1 MPLLTWWLSVVAQ
14 LSDLYVTVH
23 VTQPVGEGSGVVVFM
38 AEGSISEVEG
48 VSSKLDMLVQDLKL
62 LGEELRFPLLLDS
75 VAR

>member
-23 VTQPVGEGSGVVVFM
+23 VTQPVGEGSEVVVFM

-62 LGEELRFPLLLDS
+62 LGEELRFPLVLDS